1 VLNGFLGLVKEF
13 GLKLQSTR
21 HVALYLMACGYTG
34 CWLLLGGCRGS
45 GLGSIL
51 ALLDATLL
59 TCLELFL
66 GDGFLKAA
74 ILRVGPIG
82 ERKVTSIYECLNVV
96 IAHLILRAVTTDMVG
111 DVGPRAQAV
120 DLGALEQK

>member
-1 VLNGFLGLVKEF
+1 
-13 GLKLQSTR
+13 
-21 HVALYLMACGYTG
+21 
-34 CWLLLGGCRGS
+34 
-45 GLGSIL
+45 
-51 ALLDATLL
+51 
-59 TCLELFL
+59 
-66 GDGFLKAA
+66 LKAA